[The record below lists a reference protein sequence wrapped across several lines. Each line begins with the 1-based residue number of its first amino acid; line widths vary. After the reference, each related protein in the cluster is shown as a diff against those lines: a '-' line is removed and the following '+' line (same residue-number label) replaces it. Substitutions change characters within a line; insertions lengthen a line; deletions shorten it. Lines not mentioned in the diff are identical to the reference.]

1 MTDAGMSIADANAIL
16 AEVESVQGTA
26 PAKSFDQDPLETE
39 RFASASDYSKGET
52 ITPAKAQLQTIIQRE
67 KQRVTG
73 EFRPGTLKHT
83 SSRKQIGS
91 YIMTSERASPRLVH
105 THDSFSKRFRRSYH
119 SALIYVLI
127 SHKWVACGRLEARGV
142 IRLLLD

>member
-91 YIMTSERASPRLVH
+91 YIMTSERCTIH
-105 THDSFSKRFRRSYH
+105 
-119 SALIYVLI
+119 ALEYKVLPFYWI
-127 SHKWVACGRLEARGV
+127 
-142 IRLLLD
+142 